1 MLVEALR
8 YAAEPHG
15 IYVYMTMSALW
26 EGKFKCKRNCER
38 RRPKKP
44 SSRPPAPC
52 RGPKPGCRPVV
63 PWLRDQA
70 AAAAPRLLLPCPG
83 CCCRAQAAA

>member
-38 RRPKKP
+38 RPPVRKNRPHD
-44 SSRPPAPC
+44 RPPPAEDP
-52 RGPKPGCRPVV
+52 RPVV

>member
-1 MLVEALR
+1 MSSDEEGAVLVEALR

-38 RRPKKP
+38 RPPVRKNRPHD
-44 SSRPPAPC
+44 RPPPAETQARLSA
-52 RGPKPGCRPVV
+52 RGAVV
-63 PWLRDQA
+63 A
-70 AAAAPRLLLPCPG
+70 
-83 CCCRAQAAA
+83 

>member
-38 RRPKKP
+38 RPPVRKNRPHD
-44 SSRPPAPC
+44 RPPPAEDPSPVVGPWC
-52 RGPKPGCRPVV
+52 RGCVT
-63 PWLRDQA
+63 
-70 AAAAPRLLLPCPG
+70 RLLLPRPG